1 MANWLVVSEA
11 GPSKSGSGGSPD
23 SPTQPTN
30 PNNLA
35 ATFGAYSTDG
45 KTFTVK
51 LTFDALTGLTA
62 GLHFFDEFPANDSAL
77 VADGTMVADGTHPA
91 VGDWSPRDDGKCTK
105 SPKILT
111 FPTSA
116 DQTSALSMRI
126 YGAPYTA
133 NNVEAKLVKYG
144 LAGATPSVLVTIPV
158 PPGVTPTGPRGQ
170 EYCPDVKD
178 AAVRTEIRFES
189 GVATQYYYVTFTK
202 PIDPRWHGCYIE
214 IWPKGGAS
222 IWNCGVVTRSS
233 DTIPSNWGKI
243 PAWAANGYAME
254 VRFRSFADP
263 NDSATVTDDKINTY
277 IPGYTPMVMST
288 LGQAGT
294 SGIDPS
300 AIPLNSTDFQI
311 ASGALAIKNVDL
323 GKALGSSFASAE
335 FKIVGGQMQVNGV
348 DLSKAIS
355 TTLSTELAVA
365 YGQFGIAQVSAAK
378 VTTGTLQAGVVYA
391 GSITAG
397 QIVSGT
403 IASNII
409 YAGTINAGQV
419 NAGAFTGCTL
429 TLNANGITTRVTNAW
444 DSDYGDYVGI
454 SITDGTYK
462 VLIGANIIR
471 FYQGSTYLA
480 QFGATY
486 SDIKQ
491 LVVDSAWNLY
501 GFGMGSYK
509 LWVDGSGRLRIK
521 NGIPV
526 SDTDGTIVGT
536 QS

>member
-111 FPTSA
+111 FPTNP
-116 DQTSALSMRI
+116 DQTTSLDMRI

-133 NNVEAKLVKYG
+133 NNVESKLIKYG
-144 LAGATPSVLVTIPV
+144 LTGATPSVLVTIPV

-214 IWPKGGAS
+214 IWPKGGTS

-233 DTIPSNWGKI
+233 DTVPSNWGKI
-243 PAWAANGYAME
+243 PAWAASGYAME

-263 NDSATVTDDKINTY
+263 NDSATVTDDKVNTY
-277 IPGYTPMVMST
+277 IPGFTPMVPST

-300 AIPLNSTDFQI
+300 AIPLNSTDLQI

-323 GKALGSSFASAE
+323 GKALGSSYASAE
-335 FKIVGGQMQVNGV
+335 FKLVGGQLQVNGV
-348 DLSKAIS
+348 DLAKAIS
-355 TTLSTELAVA
+355 TSLGTNMNVVGGRLYCVSLAA
-365 YGQFGIAQVSAAK
+365 EYILA
-378 VTTGTLQAGVVYA
+378 GTLAAGVVYA
-391 GSITAG
+391 GT
-397 QIVSGT
+397 
-403 IASNII
+403 I
-409 YAGTINAGQV
+409 YASQV
-419 NAGAFTGCTL
+419 NAGDFTGCTL
-429 TLNANGITTRVTNAW
+429 TLSLNGITTRVTNAW
-444 DSDYGDYVGI
+444 DADYGNYVGI

-462 VLIGANIIR
+462 VLIGADVIR

-486 SDIKQ
+486 SNIKQ

-521 NGIPV
+521 NGIPT

>member
-1 MANWLVVSEA
+1 MANNLVIT
-11 GPSKSGSGGSPD
+11 SKSGPSWTGSGSPD

-77 VADGTMVADGTHPA
+77 IADGTMVADGTHPA

-133 NNVEAKLVKYG
+133 NNVETKLIKYG
-144 LAGATPSVLVTIPV
+144 LTGATPSVLVTIPV

-214 IWPKGGAS
+214 IWPKGGTS
-222 IWNCGVVTRSS
+222 VWNVGVVTRSS
-233 DTIPSNWGKI
+233 DTVPSNWGKI

-263 NDSATVTDDKINTY
+263 NDSATVTDDKVNTY

-288 LGQAGT
+288 LGQAGGT
-294 SGIDPS
+294 IDLGQTLASSIASHLNVASGVLGVAASGITYDLVADY
-300 AIPLNSTDFQI
+300 AIHNNHLQR
-311 ASGALAIKNVDL
+311 V
-323 GKALGSSFASAE
+323 
-335 FKIVGGQMQVNGV
+335 GV
-348 DLSKAIS
+348 DKIAIGDADIVN
-355 TTLSTELAVA
+355 LA
-365 YGQFGIAQVSAAK
+365 AAK
-378 VTTGTLQAGVVYA
+378 ITTGTLASGVIY
-391 GSITAG
+391 
-397 QIVSGT
+397 SGT
-403 IASNII
+403 INTTQLNSGTVSVAITLTSPNIQVS
-409 YAGTINAGQV
+409 AGTDTI
-419 NAGAFTGCTL
+419 
-429 TLNANGITTRVTNAW
+429 TLNSGGLSITYGSNSATFNNRGMTVATSTTTSWYYRDSLQIEGASHVMSIDDQTITMDDGHGTGFEITKTYISLNGSAGLTTTRTV
-444 DSDYGDYVGI
+444 
-454 SITDGTYK
+454 K
-462 VLIGANIIR
+462 
-471 FYQGSTYLA
+471 
-480 QFGATY
+480 
-486 SDIKQ
+486 
-491 LVVDSAWNLY
+491 
-501 GFGMGSYK
+501 
-509 LWVDGSGRLRIK
+509 DGSGNNKTVTITG
-521 NGIPV
+521 GII
-526 SDTDGTIVGT
+526 TGWAT
-536 QS
+536 

>member
-1 MANWLVVSEA
+1 VATA
-11 GPSKSGSGGSPD
+11 GPSFVGSGSPD

-45 KTFTVK
+45 KTFTIK

-111 FPTSA
+111 FPTNP
-116 DQTSALSMRI
+116 DQTTSLDMRI

-133 NNVEAKLVKYG
+133 NNVESKLIKYG
-144 LAGATPSVLVTIPV
+144 LTGATPSVLVTIPV

-233 DTIPSNWGKI
+233 DTVPSNWGKI
-243 PAWAANGYAME
+243 PAWAAGGYAME

-263 NDSATVTDDKINTY
+263 NDSATVTDDKVNTY
-277 IPGYTPMVMST
+277 IPGFTPMVPST

-300 AIPLNSTDFQI
+300 AIPLNSTDLQI

-323 GKALGSSFASAE
+323 GKALGSSYASAE
-335 FKIVGGQMQVNGV
+335 FKLVGGQLQVNGV
-348 DLSKAIS
+348 DLAKAIS
-355 TTLSTELAVA
+355 TSLGTNMSVVGGRLYCTSLAA
-365 YGQFGIAQVSAAK
+365 EYILA
-378 VTTGTLQAGVVYA
+378 GTLAAGVE
-391 GSITAG
+391 
-397 QIVSGT
+397 
-403 IASNII
+403 
-409 YAGTINAGQV
+409 YAGTIYVSQLLGGTISAAVTMTSPDIQVSAGYD
-419 NAGAFTGCTL
+419 AIRI
-429 TLNANGITTRVTNAW
+429 NGTYGIRVTNSLYSTAISLL
-444 DSDYGDYVGI
+444 DGNVTVSGTGYGTSRIAAGQAHFSNTGGTETA
-454 SITDGTYK
+454 SIDGTNGEFAGLSFRCGSRTGDSLSFTFTK
-462 VLIGANIIR
+462 PGGTTGTIR
-471 FYQGSTYLA
+471 
-480 QFGATY
+480 
-486 SDIKQ
+486 
-491 LVVDSAWNLY
+491 
-501 GFGMGSYK
+501 
-509 LWVDGSGRLRIK
+509 VDGGLIT
-521 NGIPV
+521 NV
-526 SDTDGTIVGT
+526 S
-536 QS
+536 